1 MITLTLPW
9 PPSVNTYWRRVGART
24 LISKPGRQ
32 FRKAVVND
40 LALWPYRRDTIT
52 GRIAVE
58 MTCYPPDN
66 RKRDL
71 DNLPKSVLDALTH
84 AGIWQDDG
92 QIDDLR
98 IVRAAVESPGRVV
111 VEVHEL

>member
-1 MITLTLPW
+1 MVSIL
-9 PPSVNTYWRRVGART
+9 SDRFRT
-24 LISKPGRQ
+24 
-32 FRKAVVND
+32 
-40 LALWPYRRDTIT
+40 ALT
-52 GRIAVE
+52 GRIAVTL
-58 MTCYPPDN
+58 TCYQPDR

-84 AGIWQDDG
+84 AGIWHDDG

-111 VEVHEL
+111 VEVREL